1 MKLTRKSC
9 SAEVAYHDAQ
19 TVPPALLVDAK
30 RAAEMCSKSLRT
42 WRAWDARGLIPRPVR
57 IGGHST
63 LWRVA
68 ELEEWVAAGCPPR
81 AEWEARKQPS
91 R

>member
-1 MKLTRKSC
+1 MMKLTRQSRW
-9 SAEVAYHDAQ
+9 AEVADRDGQ
-19 TVPPALLVDAK
+19 TVPRALLVDAK
-30 RAAEMCSKSLRT
+30 RAAEMCGKSLRT

-57 IGGHST
+57 LARST

-68 ELEEWVAAGCPPR
+68 ELDEWVAAGCPPR
-81 AEWEARKQPS
+81 AEWEAR